1 MITQQITGR
10 EKKFPVEE
18 GAGIEIQY
26 KIFIDNEINL
36 LMVKYEKFRSFKYLS
51 IP

>member
-1 MITQQITGR
+1 MYNNSLRTVSPFHSYIYI
-10 EKKFPVEE
+10 
-18 GAGIEIQY
+18 Y
-26 KIFIDNEINL
+26 

>member
-1 MITQQITGR
+1 VPPFHSYIYI
-10 EKKFPVEE
+10 
-18 GAGIEIQY
+18 Y
-26 KIFIDNEINL
+26 